1 MKSLSESLNNAL
13 NVKRIKHSNIKM
25 VLNRIRN

>member
-13 NVKRIKHSNIKM
+13 NVNRRKHSNIKM
-25 VLNRIRN
+25 VLNGIRN